1 MDIQKERD
9 LDHGKWLMIRGCNME
24 KIFRKLVRDRIPEI
38 IEGNGETAVTRIL
51 DEEEYRKE
59 LYRKLLEEGQEVV
72 SSKNSSETLEELADV
87 YEVLRA
93 IASLEGKNMKDV
105 EDIANQ
111 KKKKR
116 GAFQKRIFLE
126 KTK

>member
-9 LDHGKWLMIRGCNME
+9 LDHGKWLTIRGCNME

-38 IEGNGETAVTRIL
+38 IEGNGEVAVTRIL

-72 SSKNSSETLEELADV
+72 SSQTSSETLEELADV